1 MTTQELYQIYLTH
14 PIVSTDSRRI
24 EKGCIFFA
32 LRGDKFDGNAYAR
45 SALEAGAAYA
55 VVDDVSLDDHPQ
67 LIKVEDSLLALQELA
82 ALHRAT
88 LSLPVIAITG
98 TNGKTTTK
106 ELSAAVLARGYRLLY
121 TEGNLNNHIGLPLT
135 LLRMTKEHQLV
146 LVEMGASKPG
156 DIDELCQI
164 AQPNYGII
172 TNIGKA
178 HLEGFGSIE
187 GVAST
192 KGELYDWL
200 REHDGKVIRREED
213 EWLAELGEGLPTV
226 SYGVSQEATV
236 QGRIVPHSSSRY
248 LSFEWSVPALKM
260 PDRRVDTHLVGD
272 YNINNV
278 LAAVALGLFLDIKP
292 EDIDDAIANYR
303 PSNSR
308 SQLIQTERNI
318 VVADAYNANPSSMKM
333 ALEAFVEMPAEHPR
347 LYILGDMNELGSAS
361 DYAHREV
368 LQWLEAHLGSGE
380 EAWLCGPNF
389 DRLAK
394 ETALHIDQL
403 QCFADVEVMKA
414 YLEAHPLAH
423 RSILVKG
430 SNGVGLGKIIPLL

>member
-1 MTTQELYQIYLTH
+1 MTTQELYQIYLSH

-32 LRGDKFDGNAYAR
+32 LRGERFDGNAYALA
-45 SALEAGAAYA
+45 ALESGAAYA
-55 VVDDVSLDDHPQ
+55 VVDDASLEEHPR
-67 LIKVEDSLLALQELA
+67 LIRVEDSLVSLQELA

-106 ELSAAVLARGYRLLY
+106 ELAAAVLSQGYRLLY

-135 LLRMTKEHQLV
+135 LLRMTREHQLV

-200 REHDGKVIRREED
+200 RENDGKVIRLEDD
-213 EWLAELGEGLPTV
+213 EWLAMLGEGIPTV
-226 SYGVSQEATV
+226 SYGLSPQATV
-236 QGRIVPHSSSRY
+236 QGRVVSHTSSRY
-248 LSFEWSVPALKM
+248 LSLEWSVPALEI
-260 PDRRVDTHLVGD
+260 PARQIDTHLVGD

-292 EDIDDAIANYR
+292 EAIDTAIASYC

-308 SQLIQTERNI
+308 SQLIQTSRNI

-333 ALEAFVEMPAEHPR
+333 ALEAFAQAESEHPR
-347 LYILGDMNELGSAS
+347 LYILGDMNELGTAS

-368 LQWLEAHLGSGE
+368 LQWLEMHLGQGE

-389 DRLAK
+389 MRLADEQMGSSVGVRAFEDVK
-394 ETALHIDQL
+394 ALG
-403 QCFADVEVMKA
+403 E
-414 YLEAHPLAH
+414 YLSAHPPLH
-423 RSILVKG
+423 RSVLVKG
-430 SNGVGLGKIIPLL
+430 SNGVGLGKIIPQL